1 MNTSQIQT
9 LLQNLF
15 QQDSRWPHTQR
26 RIIFWYDPD
35 GQFVSIFEELEINDV
50 KKIQLGDTPFTL
62 KYRLLIEEPEQNFLL
77 YAPFLN
83 RNPKKTGS

>member
-15 QQDSRWPHTQR
+15 QQDFHCPHTQR

-62 KYRLLIEEPEQNFLL
+62 KYRLLIAEPEQNFLL
-77 YAPFLN
+77 YAPFPQLK
-83 RNPKKTGS
+83 PLS